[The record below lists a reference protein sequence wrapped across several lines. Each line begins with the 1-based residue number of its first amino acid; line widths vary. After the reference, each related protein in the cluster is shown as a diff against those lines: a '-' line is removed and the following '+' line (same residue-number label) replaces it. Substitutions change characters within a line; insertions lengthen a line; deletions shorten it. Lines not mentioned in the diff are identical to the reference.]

1 MSFSSVMKAIFPNFL
16 RNIGEGHLVNTER
29 ILNNLFL
36 FWLSANE
43 L

>member
-16 RNIGEGHLVNTER
+16 NIGEGHLVNTER